1 MPLILSRARVYGR
14 ATGPSL
20 VKLSRCTS
28 VGARLRPAALS
39 RVAASPAENRRY
51 NSNTAEAELQATS
64 SDASFGHA
72 QSIEDIRLQAEFA
85 KNKDIREYL
94 RKWRALRPDTLD
106 PVRDI
111 SISDPSEPWVGNMV
125 NFGSG
130 EETLDDQLR
139 LTDED
144 MSDFVD
150 FGDEGEGADDYLHP
164 GDLVAFRPLIFSSNS
179 MLRHAIYVRTI
190 NKQHQFYTHRG
201 KWQIAEP
208 KDVDFVV
215 RGFTSPKSVSRLHP
229 YFPDTTAVLCGDMQ
243 STIEGGVPREAGAYL
258 LDKINQFEMQSHALY
273 RANSARF
280 DNIYTLVAH
289 KEKQLQMTLDELACA
304 ALEIMPEQ
312 VNDVIRFVVHR
323 ACRQYPL
330 LIDSDRS
337 SLFNHEYM
345 IFPTPIAKML
355 DKVTTWCH
363 EYQAHLVQ
371 SASLNKSPPRDHPM
385 SAFIYKAQ
393 QLIRRSR
400 AIRSPT
406 VMASVGPSSQRFVPG
421 QDGNPCVVR
430 RVLTDAF
437 TADDKLII
445 QFLQLWCIPPKRMR
459 SSALQSV
466 GSHIMRATGMYSTLD
481 LNAGSAPL
489 FLQEIGVFAPWEN
502 PRLLDADLSLSTP
515 PPTVSEG
522 DENSS
527 LTDAMATLRKDW
539 GELPVYCVDAV
550 DAEEIDD
557 GISLE
562 RIQGSEDTFWVRVHI
577 ANPSAYLAS
586 DHLNVQYA
594 SSRLQTLYV
603 PDRTYPIFP
612 KDLTQKNFSLAPG
625 RPCLTFSAKMNFEGE
640 VLETDVCNGT
650 LQNVKYITHDKLRSI
665 LGVEP
670 DESMEPLVVGGKMP
684 RRSRP
689 GIQDTVSPEDESTF
703 HTLRKLMLGFR
714 EHRRQNG
721 AMEWPLSMNLSVSMS
736 AGNEPLPE
744 PSMQVSQAGYYV
756 GDPIIQLRPQQ
767 RDPHEVVDT
776 SKHDLVSLLMN
787 LACWVSA
794 KWCAERNIPA
804 VYDGTNYHPELPRL
818 TRDNMSEYGGEGFFH
833 LAAPRGVSSPQP
845 MKHIPLGLD
854 AYVKS
859 TSPLR
864 RFTDMLAHYQI
875 EAALRFE
882 SENQTRFDALDPSH
896 ADLLPFS
903 HAAVEEYISRT
914 RWKHNRIRAIDH
926 MSKQFWACMLFFR
939 AFYFAECALPE
950 TFECLVHRPLSATP
964 LAGTQ
969 YDTGFLGAITSLG
982 LRCAISVPPSLEG
995 VEILSVVEAKV
1006 TGVNMARS
1014 LVMMEATRLVKPF
1027 KRVGEWA

>member
-1 MPLILSRARVYGR
+1 MPLILSRARVSGR
-14 ATGPSL
+14 TTGPGFVRL
-20 VKLSRCTS
+20 GRCTS
-28 VGARLRPAALS
+28 AAARSRPAALS
-39 RVAASPAENRRY
+39 RVAASPVVNRRY
-51 NSNTAEAELQATS
+51 NSNKAEDDSQETFYDVSLGQ
-64 SDASFGHA
+64 A
-72 QSIEDIRLQAEFA
+72 QSIEDIRLQAEFE

-111 SISDPSEPWVGNMV
+111 GISDPSEPWVGNMV
-125 NFGSG
+125 NFSSG
-130 EETLDDQLR
+130 EDTLDDKLR
-139 LTDED
+139 MADED

-150 FGDEGEGADDYLHP
+150 FGDEGEGAYDYLQP
-164 GDLVAFRPLIFSSNS
+164 GDLVVFRLNQI
-179 MLRHAIYVRTI
+179 MRHAIYVRTI

-243 STIEGGVPREAGAYL
+243 STIEGGVPREAGAHL
-258 LDKINQFEMQSHALY
+258 LDKINDFEVQAQAIY

-280 DNIYTLVAH
+280 DNIYNIVAH
-289 KEKQLQMTLDELACA
+289 KEKQLQMTLDELVCA
-304 ALEIMPEQ
+304 ALEIAPEQ
-312 VNDVIRFVVHR
+312 INDVIRFVVHR

-337 SLFNHEYM
+337 SLFNHQYM
-345 IFPTPIAKML
+345 VFPTPISGML
-355 DKVTTWCH
+355 EKVMNWFH
-363 EYQAHLVQ
+363 QYQAYLVR
-371 SASLNKSPPRDHPM
+371 SASLKTAPPKDHPM
-385 SAFIYKAQ
+385 VAFIQKAQ
-393 QLIRRSR
+393 GLIRRSR

-406 VMASVGPSSQRFVPG
+406 VMASVGPSSQRFAPG
-421 QDGNPCVVR
+421 QDGNPHVVR
-430 RVLTDAF
+430 RVPTNTF

-445 QFLQLWCIPPKRMR
+445 QFLQLWCIPPRRMK

-466 GSHIMRATGMYSTLD
+466 GSHIMRATGMYSALD
-481 LNAGSAPL
+481 LNSGSAPL

-502 PRLLDADLSLSTP
+502 TRLLDADLVLSTP
-515 PPTVSEG
+515 PPTVSEP
-522 DENSS
+522 NQNKS
-527 LTDAMATLRKDW
+527 LTDVMATLRKDW

-562 RIQGSEDTFWVRVHI
+562 RIQGSEDTFWIRVHI
-577 ANPSAYLAS
+577 ANPSAFL
-586 DHLNVQYA
+586 DHDHPNVQYA
-594 SSRLQTLYV
+594 SSRLQTIYV

-612 KDLTQKNFSLAPG
+612 KDLTQQNFSLAPG
-625 RPCLTFSAKMNFEGE
+625 RPCLTFSAKMNLQGE

-650 LQNVKYITHDKLRSI
+650 VQNVKYITHDKLRSVF
-665 LGVEP
+665 GVEA
-670 DESMEPLVVGGKMP
+670 DKSMEPLVVGGNMP
-684 RRSRP
+684 ERSRP
-689 GIQDTVSPEDESTF
+689 EIQDTVSPEDESTF
-703 HTLRKLMLGFR
+703 HTLRQLMLGFR
-714 EHRRQNG
+714 EYRRQNG
-721 AMEWPLSMNLSVSMS
+721 AMEWPHQVNLSVSMS
-736 AGNEPLPE
+736 AGNEPLPT
-744 PSMQVSQAGYYV
+744 PSTEVHQPGYYI
-756 GDPIIQLRPQQ
+756 GDPIIQLRPQK
-767 RDPHEVVDT
+767 RDAHEVLDV

-818 TRDNMSEYGGEGFFH
+818 TNENMSEYGGQGFYQ
-833 LAAPRGVSSPQP
+833 LSAPRGVSSPRP
-845 MKHIPLGLD
+845 MKHVPLGLD
-854 AYVKS
+854 AYIKS

-882 SENQTRFDALDPSH
+882 HEKGDRFDASNPSH
-896 ADLLPFS
+896 ANLLPFT
-903 HAAVEEYISRT
+903 HTAVEEYISQT

-950 TFECLVHRPLSATP
+950 TFECIVHRPFSATP

-969 YDTGFLGAITSLG
+969 YDNGFLGAIASLG
-982 LRCAISVPPSLEG
+982 VRCTIDVPPELG
-995 VEILSVVEAKV
+995 DVDILSVVEAKI
-1006 TGVNMARS
+1006 TGVNLARC
-1014 LVMMEATRLVKPF
+1014 LVNLEATKLVRPF